1 MKYVNGTVEQKRTV
15 TTFLNKY
22 PNKQAFCKRFKNTY
36 NEYKND
42 ILEKDAR
49 KAKKEIK
56 EDIDYA
62 RKRGEL
68 NGTRIERRS
77 TLRGT
82 PIASNVWIRG
92 RREQG
97 GQFSIETEPTR
108 QEINK
113 TTTLSNSDSAVQRV
127 AKNEV
132 RKWFGGIE
140 KDRYDVNKNLSAFVR
155 HTDRVAKDLSKKL
168 GFKVNG
174 KMVREIMPFLRE
186 RTDFPMK
193 LDRKDLKRL
202 FTSLSSQDKAILR
215 SDADVISNKLQKYYE
230 NYNYAHG
237 IVPDEQI
244 ENHISHIWDLDNKK
258 SALLTSYFSTKSKF
272 AKQRTNHL
280 FK

>member
-1 MKYVNGTVEQKRTV
+1 MPKT
-15 TTFLNKY
+15 
-22 PNKQAFCKRFKNTY
+22 KQ
-36 NEYKND
+36 D
-42 ILEKDAR
+42 D
-49 KAKKEIK
+49 
-56 EDIDYA
+56 
-62 RKRGEL
+62 
-68 NGTRIERRS
+68 
-77 TLRGT
+77 
-82 PIASNVWIRG
+82 IRG
-92 RREQG
+92 YKKWNLGPNTRNSSG
-97 GQFSIETEPTR
+97 TGQFSIEQSEYRTEPTR

-113 TTTLSNSDSAVQRV
+113 ATTLSNSDSAVQRI

-132 RKWFGGIE
+132 RKWYGGIE